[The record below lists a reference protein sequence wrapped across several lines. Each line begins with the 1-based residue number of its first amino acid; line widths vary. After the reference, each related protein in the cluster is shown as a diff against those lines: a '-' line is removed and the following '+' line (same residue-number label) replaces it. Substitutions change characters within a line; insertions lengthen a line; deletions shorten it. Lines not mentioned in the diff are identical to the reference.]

1 MLAMQDSQGCQ
12 PCAVS
17 PLEQAVKKYEE
28 QAQHLSNL
36 LDKLDGR
43 HSVVS
48 STKPSTPC
56 GTNEKPCQ
64 QFAPIVEV
72 VNKMTDGLKSV
83 NSRINEMIELL
94 DI

>member
-1 MLAMQDSQGCQ
+1 MLAMQDSNVCQ
-12 PCAVS
+12 PSAIS
-17 PLEQAVKKYEE
+17 PLEQAIKKYEE
-28 QAQHLSNL
+28 QAHHLSNL

-43 HSVVS
+43 LSVVS
-48 STKPSTPC
+48 SAKPATPC

-72 VNKMTDGLKSV
+72 VNKITDGLKSV
-83 NSRINEMIELL
+83 NSRINGMIERL